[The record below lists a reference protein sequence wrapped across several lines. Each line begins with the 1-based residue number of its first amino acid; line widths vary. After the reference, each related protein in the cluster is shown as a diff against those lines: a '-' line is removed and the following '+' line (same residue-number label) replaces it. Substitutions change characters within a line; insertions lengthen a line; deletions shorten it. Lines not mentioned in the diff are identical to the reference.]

1 MNTPAADGRAAVDFS
16 RIKETSDG
24 DTDFEKELFG
34 VFLEDCEERIER
46 LNAAL
51 AAGRLSEIQ
60 REAHTIKGAA
70 ANVGTTHLQEIA
82 MHLEALADASSP
94 DGKTLANQLEEEF
107 GRVRTAVLDY
117 LSTL

>member
-46 LNAAL
+46 LNEAL
-51 AAGRLSEIQ
+51 AAGRLSDIQ

-82 MHLEALADASSP
+82 MHLEALADAASP
-94 DGKTLANQLEEEF
+94 DGKTLASQLAEEF
-107 GRVRTAVLDY
+107 SRVKSAVLDY

>member
-1 MNTPAADGRAAVDFS
+1 MDIPAADGQAAVDFS
-16 RIKETSDG
+16 RIRETSDG

-34 VFLEDCEERIER
+34 VFLEDCEDRLRR
-46 LNAAL
+46 LNEAM

-82 MHLEALADASSP
+82 MHLEGMTDGASPESKALVNA
-94 DGKTLANQLEEEF
+94 LEQEF
-107 GRVRTAVLDY
+107 ARVKEAVLAY
-117 LSTL
+117 VATI